1 MFRDLFWL
9 PEKSDWSGAFSAA
22 RKLPATE
29 AAARLRELTNFNID
43 FLQTVQMDR
52 ALTKIADAA
61 KAEANA
67 SKPVRLALLGSSTLG
82 HLAPA
87 IRVAAY
93 RRGLWVEIF
102 EGDYGLYRMEL
113 EAAADPESPLKKF
126 APDVLLLAIDSQQ
139 ATRGTADDA
148 VREMEACWDAAK
160 RNLNC
165 VVIQQT
171 VLQTFPVL
179 LGNNEHQLADS
190 PNTIV
195 ARVNELLRP
204 AAERAGVLLLTL
216 DVFAQQEGVR
226 TWHDAALWHRS
237 KQEVHP
243 RVSHLYGEHVAR
255 LLAAIR
261 GRSAKALVLDLDNT
275 LWGGVIGDDGL
286 EGIVLGQGNAVG
298 ESFVAFQKYAKAL
311 TTRGIVLAV
320 CSKNDE
326 VNALSPFVEHPE
338 MVLRRSDIAAFVAN
352 WQDKATN
359 IRAIADQL
367 NLGLDALVFVD
378 DNPFER
384 ALVRQELPMVMVP
397 ELPEDPAD
405 YVATVAAAGYFE
417 ATGVTEDDRKR
428 SEQYQAN
435 AAREAAKTTATDLP
449 AYLRSLEMKLIWRNF
464 DRVGLTRIVQLINK
478 TNQFNLTTR
487 RYTEAD
493 VQAKM
498 EQERKARALTLQLR
512 LTDKFGDNGIISL
525 LIGELDDDKTLWM
538 DTWLMSCRVLGR
550 QVEEATLNLLAA
562 EAKAMGARAIG
573 GVYLPTKKNGMV
585 REHYGRLGFEK
596 TEESADGSSRWRLS
610 LDGFAPHPVLM
621 ATIEGEQTNDGATR
635 PGADL
640 LAAH

>member
-1 MFRDLFWL
+1 MSKDLFWL
-9 PEKSDWSGAFSAA
+9 PTNSAWSEGFAAA
-22 RKLPATE
+22 RKLPAAE
-29 AAARLRELTNFNID
+29 AAARLRELANCNID

-52 ALTKIADAA
+52 ALQKIADAGR
-61 KAEANA
+61 AEANA

-102 EGDYGLYRMEL
+102 EGEYGLYRQEL
-113 EAAADPESPLKKF
+113 EEAAGESSELRKF
-126 APDVLLLAIDSQQ
+126 APDVLLLAIDAQQ
-139 ATRGTADDA
+139 ATRGSAEDA
-148 VREMEACWDAAK
+148 LHEMEACWELA
-160 RNLNC
+160 RRHLNC
-165 VVIQQT
+165 VVVQQT
-171 VLQTFPVL
+171 VLAVFPAL
-179 LGNNEHQLADS
+179 LGNNEHQMADS
-190 PNTIV
+190 PRTLV
-195 ARVNELLRP
+195 ARINELLRP
-204 AAERAGVLLLTL
+204 AAERAGVLLLAL
-216 DVFAQQEGVR
+216 DVFAQQEGLR
-226 TWHDAALWHRS
+226 AWHDAALWHRS

-255 LLAAIR
+255 LLASVR
-261 GRSAKALVLDLDNT
+261 GRSYKALVLDLDNT

-311 TTRGIVLAV
+311 AARGVVLAV

-326 VNALSPFVEHPE
+326 VNAESPFAEHPE
-338 MVLRRSDIAAFVAN
+338 MVLKRGDIAAFVAN

-359 IRAIADQL
+359 LRVIAEQL

-384 ALVRQELPMVMVP
+384 ALVRQELPMVAVP
-397 ELPEDPAD
+397 EMPEDPAD
-405 YVATVAAAGYFE
+405 YIETVAAAGYFE
-417 ATGVTEDDRKR
+417 ATAVTEDDRKR

-449 AYLRSLEMKLIWRNF
+449 GYLRSLEMKLIWRNF
-464 DRVGLTRIVQLINK
+464 DRVGLSRIVQLINK

-493 VQAKM
+493 VLAKM
-498 EQERKARALTLQLR
+498 EQEKKSRALTLQLR
-512 LTDKFGDNGIISL
+512 LTDHFGDNGIIGL
-525 LIGELDDDKTLWM
+525 LIGELDAERTLWM
-538 DTWLMSCRVLGR
+538 DSWLMSCRVLGR
-550 QVEEATLNLLAA
+550 QVEEATLNLLAR

-596 TEESADGSSRWRLS
+596 TEDNADGSSRWRLA
-610 LDGFAPHPVLM
+610 LENFVPHEVLM
-621 ATIEGEQTNDGATR
+621 ETVEGEQGHDGASR

-640 LAAH
+640 LATH